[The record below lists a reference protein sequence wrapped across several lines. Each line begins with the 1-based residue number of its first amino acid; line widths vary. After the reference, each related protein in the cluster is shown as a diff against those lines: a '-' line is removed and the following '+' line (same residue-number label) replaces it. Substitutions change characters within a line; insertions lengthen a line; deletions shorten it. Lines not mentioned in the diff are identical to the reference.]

1 MKTTLK
7 IIVLFISILLTS
19 CNANLNIGNGI
30 DGSGNVITEK
40 RNITDSFTKIDASTG
55 VEVILEQGTTTE
67 VEVEIDDNLMEYV
80 ITKVENGT
88 LIAKIDGNINTTEAI
103 IIRIKTTKIDG
114 LEASSGASIRSKS
127 NLKGTN
133 ISIKTSSGSVVNT
146 DLEYEK
152 VISEASS
159 GSEITL
165 LGKALVVE
173 TSSSSGSTI
182 NAQDLAANEITAEST
197 SGSNTTVNPI
207 VLLNAKASSGS
218 SIVYVKAAK
227 KIVKEESS
235 GGSVSIK

>member
-19 CNANLNIGNGI
+19 CNANLNIGDGI

-40 RNITDSFTKIDASTG
+40 RNITDSFTKIEASTG

-88 LIAKIDGNINTTEAI
+88 LIAKIDGNITTTEAI
-103 IIRIKTTKIDG
+103 IIRIKTAEIDG
-114 LEASSGASIRSKS
+114 LEASSGASIRSK
-127 NLKGTN
+127 NTLRGTK
-133 ISIKTSSGSVVNT
+133 IAFETSSGSIINA

-152 VISEASS
+152 VVSEASS

-165 LGKALVVE
+165 SGKALIVE

-182 NAQDLAANEITAEST
+182 NAKDLAANEIIAESS

-207 VLLNAKASSGS
+207 VFLNAKATSGS
-218 SIVYVKAAK
+218 TIEYIQDAK
-227 KIVKEESS
+227 KIIKKEGS
-235 GGSVSIK
+235 GGSIFKK

>member
-7 IIVLFISILLTS
+7 IMVLFISILLTS
-19 CNANLNIGNGI
+19 CNANLNIGDGI
-30 DGSGNVITEK
+30 EGSGNVITEK
-40 RNITDSFTKIDASTG
+40 RKITDSFTKIKASTG
-55 VEVILEQGTTTE
+55 VEVILEQGNTTE
-67 VEVEIDDNLMEYV
+67 IEVEIDDNLIEYV

-88 LIAKIDGNINTTEAI
+88 LIAKIDGNITTSEVI
-103 IIRIKTTKIDG
+103 IIRIKTAEIDG
-114 LEASSGASIRSKS
+114 LKASSGASIRSK
-127 NLKGTN
+127 NTLRGTN
-133 ISIKTSSGSVVNT
+133 ITFETSSGSVINA

-152 VISEASS
+152 VVSEASS

-165 LGKALVVE
+165 SGKALIVE

-218 SIVYVKAAK
+218 SIVYVKAVK